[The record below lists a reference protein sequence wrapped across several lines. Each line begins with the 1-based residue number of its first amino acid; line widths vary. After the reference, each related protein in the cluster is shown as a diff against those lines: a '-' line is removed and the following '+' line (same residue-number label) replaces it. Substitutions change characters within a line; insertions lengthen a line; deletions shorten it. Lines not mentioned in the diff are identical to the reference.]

1 MKKVKRFIL
10 LLGLLL
16 VGIFTKAQTPPDSI
30 ACEQSLQEVVVLAPN
45 MERMDNY
52 ILVLPDANQRRHS
65 GNAYELLRN
74 CFIPGVMVD
83 MQTGNVE
90 ARGAKSTLYLNGQS
104 CDVRDLMMLR
114 PRDIERI
121 EYHDIP
127 AGKY

>member
-1 MKKVKRFIL
+1 MMKTMKIWRIAFAM
-10 LLGLLL
+10 L
-16 VGIFTKAQTPPDSI
+16 VTIVSMGAEAQIPTDSI
-30 ACEQSLQEVVVLAPN
+30 AHEQTLQEVVVLAPN

-74 CFIPGVMVD
+74 CFIPGVVVD

-90 ARGAKSTLYLNGQS
+90 AMGAKSTLYLNGQP

-114 PRDIERI
+114 PRDIEKIGFYRI
-121 EYHDIP
+121 
-127 AGKY
+127 